1 MSLISLFGACQCIF
15 KALGDVHSMQT
26 CYAFA
31 SCCAIFLLIGIS
43 GCFCP
48 CVLSCYL
55 AKLYGENFMTALL
68 PGGLTALRTHIRLSY
83 KIEGTVCN
91 DALIICC
98 CGPCEVCRMTRE
110 VRKHVQ

>member
-1 MSLISLFGACQCIF
+1 MFELKSLSPVWKLLVLTMYPGVSHEQVIGS
-15 KALGDVHSMQT
+15 
-26 CYAFA
+26 
-31 SCCAIFLLIGIS
+31 AIFLLIGIS